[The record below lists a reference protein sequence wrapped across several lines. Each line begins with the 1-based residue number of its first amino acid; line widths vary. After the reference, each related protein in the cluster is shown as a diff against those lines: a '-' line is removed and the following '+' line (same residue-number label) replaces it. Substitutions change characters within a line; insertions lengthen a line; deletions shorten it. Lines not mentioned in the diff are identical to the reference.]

1 MMNYFCTAIKR
12 EILDKNVFSEKEEAF
27 DYFEQKFGL
36 DNKDYFYVWK
46 EGDYRKR
53 LTKEPMIKLFKIC
66 GVYRAADYKFEVLEE
81 QYVCIFKK
89 VENVAGID
97 KVLDLL
103 PESFKGG
110 HEAML
115 VISETDGESKVAKFI
130 SKMKMQIVNQHR
142 KSDRRAVS
150 AA

>member
-1 MMNYFCTAIKR
+1 MNYFCAAIKR
-12 EILDKNVFSEKEEAF
+12 EILDKKVFSEKEEAF
-27 DYFEQKFGL
+27 SYFEQKFGL

-53 LTKEPMIKLFKIC
+53 LTKEPMIRLFKIC

-81 QYVCIFKK
+81 QYVCMFKR
-89 VENVAGID
+89 VENVSSID
-97 KVLDLL
+97 KVFDFL

-110 HEAML
+110 HEAMII
-115 VISETDGESKVAKFI
+115 ISETDGESKVAKFI
-130 SKMKMQIVNQHR
+130 SKMKMQIINAHR
-142 KSDRRAVS
+142 KSDRRVIS